1 MSGTVVKFGKR
12 ATRDGS
18 GHLRRIQ
25 RYRCTSCGHPFTAP
39 RTDARFSDAVIA
51 EIVWEWS
58 CKRSVRNVKTST
70 RFGRISKDAVLGL
83 VVAAGRALPPLGAV
97 SRALGIQ
104 WSGRFALD
112 GIFGKVAGTSV
123 VVLICSDLVSLDV
136 VAYGIYDTERY
147 ASWADFLQQ
156 LRALLADQ
164 LDPQF
169 FVSDGKRGLHQALSE
184 VFHRTPRQLC
194 TAHKLRRV
202 FQIIPRIR
210 GDAYDQM
217 IAHIAARAILAPDA
231 REFRVY
237 VSLLI
242 QFRKD
247 PFHGRRSEAHQR
259 KLAKVIGALRF
270 QQHQLHTRYRQPD
283 LIGDDHTT
291 NSHEGSINGFLKERF
306 RLMRGFKAPD
316 HVEPIVRLLI
326 TYYRFHRFTSS
337 RYPER
342 NGLRP
347 IELNVI
353 GNEQMLERVV
363 GGDKPWSPFR
373 NLLSTS

>member
-1 MSGTVVKFGKR
+1 MDVVRFGHR
-12 ATRDGS
+12 GVRDGS
-18 GHLRRIQ
+18 GHRRWIQ
-25 RYRCTSCGHPFTAP
+25 RYRCRSCGHPFTD
-39 RTDARFSDAVIA
+39 RRSARRISEEVIA
-51 EIVWEWS
+51 QIAWEWC

-83 VVAAGRALPPLGAV
+83 VVQTGRALPLPETV
-97 SRALGIQ
+97 SRMVGIQ

-112 GIFGKVAGTSV
+112 GLFGHCAGAPF

-136 VAYGIYDTERY
+136 VAYGVYRSECY
-147 ASWADFLQQ
+147 ASWVDFLRR
-156 LRALLADQ
+156 LRAILADQ

-184 VFHRTPRQLC
+184 TFHRTPRQLC
-194 TAHKLRRV
+194 TAHKLRRI
-202 FQIIPRIR
+202 FQIVPHIR
-210 GDAYDQM
+210 GDAYDQL
-217 IAHIAARAILAPDA
+217 IAHIAARAILAPDI

-237 VSLLI
+237 ANLLGE
-242 QFRKD
+242 FRKD
-247 PFHGRRSEAHQR
+247 PFHGRLSAAHQR

-306 RLMRGFKAPD
+306 QLMRGFKQPE

-326 TYYRFHRFTSS
+326 TYYRFHRFTAS
-337 RYPER
+337 RYSER

-353 GNEQMLERVV
+353 GDEQMLERITR
-363 GGDKPWSPFR
+363 GHHPWSWIR
-373 NLLSTS
+373 NLRST

>member
-1 MSGTVVKFGKR
+1 MPDQSER
-12 ATRDGS
+12 
-18 GHLRRIQ
+18 LRRVQ
-25 RYRCTSCGHPFTAP
+25 MYRCRACPHDFYGRRNVP
-39 RTDARFSDAVIA
+39 RVEPATIA
-51 EIVWEWS
+51 AIAWEWC

-70 RFGRISKDAVLGL
+70 RFGRISKDRVLD
-83 VVAAGRALPPLGAV
+83 VVVRVGQSLSLPGDL
-97 SRALGIQ
+97 SRAVGIQ

-112 GIFGKVAGTSV
+112 GIFGKVAGASF

-136 VAYGIYDTERY
+136 VVYGVYASECY
-147 ASWADFLQQ
+147 ASWANFLQQ
-156 LRALLADQ
+156 LRAVLTDQ

-169 FVSDGKRGLHQALSE
+169 FVSDGKRGLHQALAE
-184 VFHRTPRQLC
+184 IFHRTPRQLC
-194 TAHKLRRV
+194 TAHKLRRI

-217 IAHIAARAILAPDA
+217 IAHIAARAILAPNV

-237 VSLLI
+237 VGLLI
-242 QFRKD
+242 QLRKD
-247 PFHGRRSEAHQR
+247 PFHRRLSDAHQR

-283 LIGDDHTT
+283 LVGDDHTT

-306 RLMRGFKAPD
+306 HLMRGFKSPD

-337 RYPER
+337 RYSER

-353 GNEQMLERVV
+353 GDEQRLARITN
-363 GGDKPWSPFR
+363 GRRAWSWIE
-373 NLLSTS
+373 NLLPSCK

>member
-1 MSGTVVKFGKR
+1 MPDRSGR
-12 ATRDGS
+12 Q
-18 GHLRRIQ
+18 RRIQ
-25 RYRCTSCGHPFTAP
+25 MYRCHACPHDFYGRRSAP
-39 RTDARFSDAVIA
+39 RMEDATLAAIA
-51 EIVWEWS
+51 WEWC
-58 CKRSVRNVKTST
+58 CKRSVRNVKTSQ
-70 RFGRISKDAVLGL
+70 RFGRISKDRVLD
-83 VVAAGRALPPLGAV
+83 VVVRVGQSLPSPGDLSCAA
-97 SRALGIQ
+97 GIQ

-112 GIFGKVAGTSV
+112 GLFGKVAGTSF

-136 VAYGIYDTERY
+136 VAYGIYDTECY
-147 ASWADFLQQ
+147 ASWADFLER
-156 LRALLADQ
+156 LRALLTDQ

-237 VSLLI
+237 AGLLT

-247 PFHGRRSEAHQR
+247 PFHGRLSEAHQQ

-306 RLMRGFKAPD
+306 HLMRGFKSPD

-326 TYYRFHRFTSS
+326 TYYRFHRFTAS

-353 GNEQMLERVV
+353 GDGQVLERITS
-363 GGDKPWSPFR
+363 GEKTWSWIE
-373 NLLSTS
+373 NLMSSCK

>member
-1 MSGTVVKFGKR
+1 M
-12 ATRDGS
+12 
-18 GHLRRIQ
+18 
-25 RYRCTSCGHPFTAP
+25 
-39 RTDARFSDAVIA
+39 IA
-51 EIVWEWS
+51 AIVWEWC

-70 RFGRISKDAVLGL
+70 RFGRISKDAVLAL
-83 VVAAGRALPPLGAV
+83 VVQTGRALPLLEAV
-97 SRALGIQ
+97 SRALGIA

-112 GIFGKVAGTSV
+112 GLFGKVAGISF

-136 VAYGIYDTERY
+136 VAYGVYESECY
-147 ASWADFLQQ
+147 ASWQHFLQR
-156 LRALLADQ
+156 LHAVLSDQ

-194 TAHKLRRV
+194 TAHKLRRI

-217 IAHIAARAILAPDA
+217 IAHIAARAILAPDV

-237 VSLLI
+237 VGLLT

-247 PFHGRRSEAHQR
+247 PFHRRLSDAHQR

-291 NSHEGSINGFLKERF
+291 NGHEGSINGFLKERF
-306 RLMRGFKAPD
+306 HLMRGFKSPD

-326 TYYRFHRFTSS
+326 TYYRFHQFTSS

-353 GNEQMLERVV
+353 GDGQALERIVS
-363 GGDKPWSPFR
+363 GAKPWSPFW
-373 NLLSTS
+373 NLISTS